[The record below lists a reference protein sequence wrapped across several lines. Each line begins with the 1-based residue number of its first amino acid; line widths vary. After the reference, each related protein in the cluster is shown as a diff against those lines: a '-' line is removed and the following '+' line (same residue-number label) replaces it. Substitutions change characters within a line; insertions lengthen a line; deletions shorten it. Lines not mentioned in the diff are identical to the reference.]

1 MCIEGHVHVYTC
13 INTHL
18 HMSLIL
24 QAICIVHVHCSCA
37 ARVLCTCISMYIRR
51 HYIDMILLFWRK
63 RSATLFKSANPC
75 TYYVITMDTLCTH
88 RMDKKDVEGDVI
100 YPDIMFCVDSF
111 EEVGE
116 LKLLQRPCPY
126 LQYV

>member
-1 MCIEGHVHVYTC
+1 M
-13 INTHL
+13 
-18 HMSLIL
+18 
-24 QAICIVHVHCSCA
+24 
-37 ARVLCTCISMYIRR
+37 
-51 HYIDMILLFWRK
+51 IDMILLFWRK

-75 TYYVITMDTLCTH
+75 TCYVITMDTLCTH

-116 LKLLQRPCPY
+116 LKLL
-126 LQYV
+126 